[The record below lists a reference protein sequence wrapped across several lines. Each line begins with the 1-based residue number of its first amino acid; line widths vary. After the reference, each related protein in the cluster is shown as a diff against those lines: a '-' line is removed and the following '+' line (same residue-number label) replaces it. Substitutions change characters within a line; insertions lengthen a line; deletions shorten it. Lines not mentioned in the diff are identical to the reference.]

1 MGIEQSSYQSPQP
14 RSSST
19 ASETGGA
26 IPRRS
31 KPRSQQNASVLS
43 NESGRS
49 SPHPSVCSSDA
60 DVPYVSYT
68 VNKPIGGLLVFLYTS
83 TIKSIN
89 NCFFTFYR
97 FPETP
102 GEAKW

>member
-19 ASETGGA
+19 ASTESGGA
-26 IPRRS
+26 IPRS
-31 KPRSQQNASVLS
+31 KPRQDSSNQQAA

-68 VNKPIGGLLVFLYTS
+68 VNKPIGGIYYLNFKPIFIMIV
-83 TIKSIN
+83 
-89 NCFFTFYR
+89 
-97 FPETP
+97 
-102 GEAKW
+102 

>member
-14 RSSST
+14 RTGST
-19 ASETGGA
+19 VSESGGA
-26 IPRRS
+26 IPRS
-31 KPRSQQNASVLS
+31 KPRQDA

-68 VNKPIGGLLVFLYTS
+68 VNKPIGGTLFSFYTLNYCYYIIHFAFRVS
-83 TIKSIN
+83 K
-89 NCFFTFYR
+89 TF
-97 FPETP
+97 
-102 GEAKW
+102 GEGNWQQQAWR